1 MSEKRKNKNDLLN
14 TVKNQ
19 HPKNVK
25 MGEFSD
31 VLPVLYLFVFSPF
44 ISEKKAYRE
53 IALDV
58 TILLVNNSHSIFTF
72 ESKFLNRHIAYIK
85 ILAKNKTFL
94 LLVSKKTKNIFL
106 NTL

>member
-14 TVKNQ
+14 TIKNQ

-31 VLPVLYLFVFSPF
+31 VLPVLYLFVFFPLLSV
-44 ISEKKAYRE
+44 KKAYRE
-53 IALDV
+53 IGLDV
-58 TILLVNNSHSIFTF
+58 KIVLVNNSIFTF
-72 ESKFLNRHIAYIK
+72 ESKFLNRHIAYLK